1 MPEGHS
7 AAQRVG
13 AGSRAIVL
21 SLVCVEAS
29 RSVVAGVSACACA
42 RVRVHVCV
50 WGGVGR
56 GVGTLGAEQTGGP
69 PGSWGHGQALPLTGS

>member
-42 RVRVHVCV
+42 RVRVHVCGGGWAEA
-50 WGGVGR
+50 WGRQGQNGQ
-56 GVGTLGAEQTGGP
+56 GALLGAGDTGK
-69 PGSWGHGQALPLTGS
+69 LYL

>member
-1 MPEGHS
+1 M
-7 AAQRVG
+7 
-13 AGSRAIVL
+13 L

-50 WGGVGR
+50 WGGRVGR

-69 PGSWGHGQALPLTGS
+69 LGAGDMGKLYL